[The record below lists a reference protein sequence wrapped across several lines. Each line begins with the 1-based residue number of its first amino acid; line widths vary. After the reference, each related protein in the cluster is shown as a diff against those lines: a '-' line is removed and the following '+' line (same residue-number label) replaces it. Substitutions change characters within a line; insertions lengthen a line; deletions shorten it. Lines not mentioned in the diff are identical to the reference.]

1 MPISQRDKMRKLVKK
16 YGDNDNTIIREY
28 AAAEERG
35 EVERERDQNNISPEE
50 YAKRLLY
57 DGRKK
62 DWL

>member
-1 MPISQRDKMRKLVKK
+1 MPISQTDKIRNSVKK